1 MLRGPWVWVNVV
13 GKKKMFSKKY
23 IKIEKLNSKT
33 CKIHE
38 AKISRASDNSRSPI
52 PLPRGQQSKYA
63 NPLWYKRIR
72 NSVRYVKWK
81 QAKEKLETELLFL
94 KDVNICD

>member
-1 MLRGPWVWVNVV
+1 
-13 GKKKMFSKKY
+13 MFSKKY

-33 CKIHE
+33 L
-38 AKISRASDNSRSPI
+38 RASDNSRSPI

-63 NPLWYKRIR
+63 NLLWYKRIR
-72 NSVRYVKWK
+72 NSVRYVNRK